1 MFCKPGDGP
10 VTVMEAHYSAC
21 IVGVFVFDCKACNEP
36 GMMGVFVISY
46 VVLTPRSLIL
56 NGLMHRFALP

>member
-1 MFCKPGDGP
+1 M
-10 VTVMEAHYSAC
+10 TVMEAHYSAC